1 MHGLTMTRDE
11 YTHTLDVLDRWADTL
26 VAKSDQQITGAA
38 FGLMDDGQGGR
49 RGGMCALGALH
60 YTLHG
65 EPRPHD
71 FYVINLDG
79 APDAF
84 VLDLVARTAARQN
97 RVDDYQE
104 RRDASHLTPIPFL
117 NDVAG
122 LSFVQFAGAVRS
134 TRLWL
139 MEHVAVEE
147 EVPTPDQ
154 VPA

>member
-1 MHGLTMTRDE
+1 MHGLAMTRDE

-26 VAKSDQQITGAA
+26 VANSDRQVKRFA
-38 FGLMDDGQGGR
+38 FAHLDDGR
-49 RGGMCALGALH
+49 VGMCALGALH

-139 MEHVAVEE
+139 MEHVTVED
-147 EVPTPDQ
+147 EVPTPEQ

>member
-26 VAKSDQQITGAA
+26 VANSDRQIVGAA
-38 FGLMDDGQGGR
+38 FGMMDDG

-71 FYVINLDG
+71 FYVVNLDG

-97 RVDDYQE
+97 KVDHYQM
-104 RRDASHLTPIPFL
+104 RQSLSHLTPIPYL

-122 LSFVQFAGAVRS
+122 LTFVQFAGAVRS

-139 MEHVAVEE
+139 MEHVTVEE
-147 EVPTPDQ
+147 EVPAPEQ

>member
-26 VAKSDQQITGAA
+26 VANSDRQVTKVA
-38 FGLMDDGQGGR
+38 FGLLDDGR
-49 RGGMCALGALH
+49 LGMCALGALH

-71 FYVINLDG
+71 FYVVNLDG

-97 RVDDYQE
+97 NVKRHREEQA
-104 RRDASHLTPIPFL
+104 ASHLTPIPYL

-122 LSFVQFAGAVRS
+122 LTFVQFAGAVRS

-139 MEHVAVEE
+139 MEHVTVEE
-147 EVPTPDQ
+147 EVPAPEQ

>member
-26 VAKSDQQITGAA
+26 VANSDRQVKRFA
-38 FGLMDDGQGGR
+38 FTHLDDGR
-49 RGGMCALGALH
+49 VGMCALGALH

-71 FYVINLDG
+71 FLCVNGDDF
-79 APDAF
+79 PDEF
-84 VLDLVARTAARQN
+84 VMDLVARTAARQN
-97 RVDDYQE
+97 NVKRYLAGRE
-104 RRDASHLTPIPFL
+104 ASHLTPIPYL

-122 LSFVQFAGAVRS
+122 LTFVQFAGAVRS

-139 MEHVAVEE
+139 MEHVTVED
-147 EVPTPDQ
+147 EVPAPEQ